1 MTVITNPT
9 LIITGASRGIGRSI
23 ALLAIQNLGANVIG
37 VARSKDALQEL
48 TQHIEGNLQL
58 KDRFKF
64 VVGDVTAESTAAEVV
79 DVASKSWSGRLDG
92 LVLNAGVLEPLAPIT
107 KTDVKDWKHNFD
119 VNFFSIVTL
128 VQHALPAL
136 RESKGR
142 VIFVSSGAAVNAY
155 HGWGAYCASKA
166 ALKMFG
172 ETLAKEEPEVTS
184 VSVRPGVVDTEMQ
197 AVIRREGATG
207 MVPSQHAQFVDFH
220 TSKELLHPDEPG
232 HVIASLAVKAP
243 LSLSGKFFS
252 WNDEEL
258 ESHRK
263 P

>member
-1 MTVITNPT
+1 MSISPT

-37 VARSKDALQEL
+37 VARSQAALQEL
-48 TQHIEGNLQL
+48 SNHIETDLQL

-64 VVGDVTAESTAAEVV
+64 VVGDVTVESTAAEVV
-79 DVASKSWSGRLDG
+79 DVASKSWGGRLDG
-92 LVLNAGVLEPLAPIT
+92 LVLNAGVLEPLAPIA
-107 KTDVKDWKHNFD
+107 KTEVKDWKHNFD
-119 VNFFSIVTL
+119 VNFFSIITL

-142 VIFVSSGAAVNAY
+142 VVFVSSGAAVNAY
-155 HGWGAYCASKA
+155 YGWGAYCASKA

-172 ETLAKEEPEVTS
+172 ESLAMEESDITVIS
-184 VSVRPGVVDTEMQ
+184 IRPGVVDTDMQ
-197 AVIRREGATG
+197 AVIRREGVTG
-207 MVPSQHAQFVDFH
+207 MIPTQHARFVDLH
-220 TSKELLHPDEPG
+220 TSKKLLHPDQPG

-243 LSLSGKFFS
+243 SSISGKFFS
-252 WNDEEL
+252 WDDEEL
-258 ESHRK
+258 EAHRK